1 MLEREWKR
9 LDKSPGIKLYAPNEA
24 TGPTVYSEWKIVSVI
39 SCGATM
45 TRTMKAANGSGEE
58 IRGSSISAS

>member
-9 LDKSPGIKLYAPNEA
+9 LDKAPGIKLYAPNEA
-24 TGPTVYSEWKIVSVI
+24 AEPTTYSEWEIVSVI

-45 TRTMKAANGSGEE
+45 TRIT
-58 IRGSSISAS
+58 